1 MRLTFF
7 GAARGVTG
15 SCFLLEAGGKKLLI
29 DCGLFQGTWFAG
41 EENAH
46 PFYFSAKEIDAVL
59 ITHAHA
65 DHVARIPKLHH
76 AGFRGPMYATTPTR
90 DLAELILYDSVK
102 LMSYDAVEFN
112 APILYT
118 EHDVRA
124 VLRQFKDVRYR
135 KPFELFPGVRVTFFD
150 AGHILGSAFI
160 LIEAEGKRIVF
171 SGDLG
176 NPPTPILEDTDKL
189 PATDYLVCETTYGGR
204 IHEEKKVRVQ
214 LLRQTIL
221 DVIQNK
227 GILMIPVF
235 AMERTQE
242 ILYELNGMV
251 EQREIPRVPIFLDSP
266 LAIGMTEVYKK
277 YPQYFDK
284 EARALLK
291 KGDDIFSFP
300 SLTFTRDKES
310 SKRINNVK
318 PPKIILAGS
327 GSGIGGRI
335 LHHEK
340 RYLSDPKNCL
350 LIVSWQIPGSLGRQL
365 LEGAKE
371 IKIHHEKIRVRAHI
385 RKING
390 YSSHAD
396 QAQLLSFIEN
406 AKKDLKKVFL
416 VHGEE
421 DQQKIFARELQSR
434 CVGSTIIIPK
444 FKQSFEL

>member
-1 MRLTFF
+1 MKLSFF
-7 GAARGVTG
+7 GAARAVTG
-15 SCFLLEAGGKKLLI
+15 SSFLLELGEKKILI
-29 DCGLFQGTWFAG
+29 DCGLFQGVWFAG
-41 EENAH
+41 EENAR
-46 PFYFSAKEIDAVL
+46 PFYFSAKDIDAVL

-76 AGFRGPMYATTPTR
+76 AGFRGPIYATSPTR

-124 VLRQFKDVRYR
+124 VLHQFKNIPYR
-135 KPFELFPGVRVTFFD
+135 KPFELSPGIKVTFFD
-150 AGHILGSAFI
+150 AGHVLGSSFI
-160 LIEAEGKRIVF
+160 LIEAQGKRIVF

-176 NPPTPILEDTDKL
+176 NPPTPILEDTDIL
-189 PATDYLVCETTYGGR
+189 PATDYLVCETTYAMR
-204 IHEEKKVRVQ
+204 VHEEKKVRVE
-214 LLRQTIL
+214 LLKQTIL
-221 DVIQNK
+221 EVIRDK
-227 GILMIPVF
+227 GVLMIPVF

-242 ILYELNGMV
+242 ILYELNTMV
-251 EQREIPRVPIFLDSP
+251 EQREIPRLPIFLDSP
-266 LAIGMTEVYKK
+266 LAIGMTAVYKK

-300 SLTFTRDKES
+300 SLTFTRDKEA
-310 SKRINNVK
+310 SKRINTIK

-350 LIVSWQIPGSLGRQL
+350 LIVAWQIPGSLGRKL
-365 LEGAKE
+365 LEGEKE
-371 IKIHHEKIRVRAHI
+371 VRIHNEKIRVRAKI

-390 YSSHAD
+390 YSAHAD
-396 QAQLLSFIEN
+396 SPQLVSFIEG
-406 AKKDLKKVFL
+406 AKDTLKKVFL

-421 DQQKIFARELQSR
+421 DQQKKFTRELQKRLTCS
-434 CVGSTIIIPK
+434 IIIPK